1 MVVDVVDVDD
11 DADNLE
17 VPQWTHEHV
26 EHDAATCRSRLADLL
41 AINRPSCPDQPIN
54 QSINQSIYCYRAVEG
69 WITQSHENKNNTIHT
84 VFCLTIANKIVF

>member
-54 QSINQSIYCYRAVEG
+54 QSINQSINLLLQGSRRLDYAV
-69 WITQSHENKNNTIHT
+69 TRK
-84 VFCLTIANKIVF
+84 